1 MMRWLTSSSETLHSR
16 PDGHCQNRVRNAAC
30 TTPPNTE
37 QPGLLRPC
45 HQASLYG
52 VKAIIER
59 EKLYGL
65 GCGLVDMALL
75 ASALMTPGAKVW
87 TQDLRLANLA
97 GRFGVAHCPT
107 L

>member
-37 QPGLLRPC
+37 QPGSFAALPSGKLVR
-45 HQASLYG
+45 G
-52 VKAIIER
+52 KAFIER

-97 GRFGVAHCPT
+97 GRFGVAHCP
-107 L
+107 